1 MALASVFFDSVAG
14 MMMEHAAVLTD
25 SHVAD
30 VGVDA
35 EQISVPGG
43 QHEKGT
49 NGERR
54 EERAHET
61 AQQQAK
67 QRLRPPG
74 SIDGLLA
81 VSQELFTACASS
93 PPALRTPSGSS
104 VGIASKLAIRAK
116 ITRAFC
122 RGRPIYLSARPADF
136 GATHAVRCSSW
147 GRDSPWSLSF
157 AAARNT
163 LHQYVSDRT
172 GWNGQPQHEPACC
185 A

>member
-1 MALASVFFDSVAG
+1 MWDGYRHRAGPPAASSPARPSRRRAPARAQDTSTVALASVFFDSVAG

-61 AQQQAK
+61 AQQQ
-67 QRLRPPG
+67 PN
-74 SIDGLLA
+74 
-81 VSQELFTACASS
+81 SQIEAGYASS
-93 PPALRTPSGSS
+93 EG
-104 VGIASKLAIRAK
+104 G
-116 ITRAFC
+116 
-122 RGRPIYLSARPADF
+122 
-136 GATHAVRCSSW
+136 
-147 GRDSPWSLSF
+147 
-157 AAARNT
+157 
-163 LHQYVSDRT
+163 
-172 GWNGQPQHEPACC
+172 
-185 A
+185 

>member
-1 MALASVFFDSVAG
+1 MWDGYSHRAGPPAASSPARPSRRRAPARAQDTSTVAIALFFFDSVAG

-35 EQISVPGG
+35 EQISVPGW

-67 QRLRPPG
+67 QRLRPPARSTG
-74 SIDGLLA
+74 SSRSLRNSLRLA
-81 VSQELFTACASS
+81 HS
-93 PPALRTPSGSS
+93 PPLR
-104 VGIASKLAIRAK
+104 
-116 ITRAFC
+116 
-122 RGRPIYLSARPADF
+122 
-136 GATHAVRCSSW
+136 
-147 GRDSPWSLSF
+147 
-157 AAARNT
+157 
-163 LHQYVSDRT
+163 
-172 GWNGQPQHEPACC
+172 
-185 A
+185 